1 MKIILEIMSGDTDL
15 RPSRRTVL
23 EATGLAGATLALG
36 GVAAASTC
44 SREIA
49 LAVEGS
55 LDGTGDSDCQ
65 SYRYQT
71 ADPCKL
77 VFELSGDGIN
87 VDFDLY
93 VNDGSSDCPTPT
105 DHDYGADTTGGD
117 AKLVIDDPDTSVGG
131 VTGLVHSESGSGK
144 YTLYV
149 YEYTS

>member
-1 MKIILEIMSGDTDL
+1 MSRDTEL
-15 RPSRRTVL
+15 PLSRRAIL

-44 SREIA
+44 SREVA
-49 LAVEGS
+49 FAVEDS
-55 LDGTGDSDCQ
+55 LEGTGDSDCQ

-77 VFELSGDGIN
+77 VFDLSGDGIN

-93 VNDGSSDCPTPT
+93 VNDGLNDCPTPT
-105 DHDYGADTTGGD
+105 DYDYAADTTDGD
-117 AKLVIDDPDTSVGG
+117 AKLVIDDPDTSVEG
-131 VTGLVHSESGSGK
+131 VTVLVHSESGSGK